1 MEGLPEGS
9 GEGSP
14 ARPRRVRSDGGRADG
29 AGYTGSC
36 AGNKSFASREIF
48 RRKKDSRFPFCCPAR
63 GSLLVSLI
71 PVSRSYFVSLFAN
84 THAYLTCIFFCVRFS
99 SFIHTYTLTN
109 TYIDTYLHRHVYAYT
124 HIYCKY
130 ISPCKT
136 LKLFMNTCKH
146 TYTHVYSSLLNIIHT
161 FIDRHVYLACI
172 FCVRLYDRVIQP
184 HYI

>member
-14 ARPRRVRSDGGRADG
+14 VRPRRVRSDGGRADR
-29 AGYTGSC
+29 AGYAGS
-36 AGNKSFASREIF
+36 SFASREIF
-48 RRKKDSRFPFCCPAR
+48 ADEEGLEVPFLLPRPRLSAR
-63 GSLLVSLI
+63 LSHPCIPILFCLLCKH
-71 PVSRSYFVSLFAN
+71 

-124 HIYCKY
+124 HIFCKY
-130 ISPCKT
+130 IPPCKI
-136 LKLFMNTCKH
+136 LKLFMNTIKH